1 MEPYYYSKM
10 NKVQQAAYH
19 AIRQGLLEISDSI
32 QIPGMEAEE
41 LYNVFFRLR
50 LDHPEIFWATGYK
63 YKYYP
68 DSPNFIFIP
77 EYLFDK
83 NKIKEHQK
91 ALKSRVEKLVRP
103 VKDKSEWEK
112 EKYVHD
118 FICANVHYDKLKKS
132 YSHEIIG
139 PLGQGVGVCE
149 GIAKSV
155 KVLCDALG
163 IWCMIAVCGN
173 NPEKGIKYRHT
184 WNIVRIGGKYYHL
197 DATFD
202 NTLGNDK
209 KEIRYDYFNLDD
221 KSIFRDHEP
230 LIAPAPKCE
239 DGEHFYYKEKK
250 LSFTKTEDV
259 YKRALQTAKKGRVFT
274 FHWRGGYLTKAVL
287 EELLELIFPE
297 RSISGQPDIRLV
309 YLMNDAVESFLV
321 FHNAR
326 MTGEYRPDY
335 EGEISTSISFEDTE
349 YILVVHQ
356 GDSVVTIFFEDLLT
370 DVHLYDYGEIGHFWK
385 KNYEYLRQLEY
396 RLAIMRDKYDYL
408 GEEYCTPEERK
419 LAMLVDF
426 PPLNYC
432 CYPAVPEQ
440 YIVPRVEP
448 WVPTEEAIAV
458 MEKLAAEADDKGL
471 LKILKNYRKHPK
483 PYIAKKIAAM
493 LHRNAHAKVVDLL
506 DEKLRK
512 TVSVY
517 EKRSFGKEMDVRC
530 QQLMHKVEER
540 RQQLQ
545 KEGKASVIL
554 REEPFEIAKDSIGYQ
569 IHLMIWEK
577 GILNRKVKIESYS
590 LEKNKE

>member
-10 NKVQQAAYH
+10 NKVQQTAYH

-68 DSPNFIFIP
+68 DSPNSIFIP

-91 ALKSRVEKLVRP
+91 A
-103 VKDKSEWEK
+103 
-112 EKYVHD
+112 YV
-118 FICANVHYDKLKKS
+118 
-132 YSHEIIG
+132 
-139 PLGQGVGVCE
+139 
-149 GIAKSV
+149 
-155 KVLCDALG
+155 
-163 IWCMIAVCGN
+163 M
-173 NPEKGIKYRHT
+173 
-184 WNIVRIGGKYYHL
+184 
-197 DATFD
+197 
-202 NTLGNDK
+202 
-209 KEIRYDYFNLDD
+209 
-221 KSIFRDHEP
+221 
-230 LIAPAPKCE
+230 
-239 DGEHFYYKEKK
+239 
-250 LSFTKTEDV
+250 
-259 YKRALQTAKKGRVFT
+259 LQ
-274 FHWRGGYLTKAVL
+274 
-287 EELLELIFPE
+287 ELLEQEQFELIFPE
-297 RSISGQPDIRLV
+297 QSISGQPDIRLV

-335 EGEISTSISFEDTE
+335 EGEISASMSFEDTE

-408 GEEYCTPEERK
+408 GEEYCTLEEQK

-458 MEKLAAEADDKGL
+458 MEELAAESDDKGL

-554 REEPFEIAKDSIGYQ
+554 REEPFEIAKDSIAYQ

-590 LEKNKE
+590 LEK

>member
-10 NKVQQAAYH
+10 NKVQQTAYH